1 MKSHDLV
8 ELAGRNL
15 REAVLRNSLTT
26 AGIAVGIA
34 SLVAMLS
41 LGAGLQ
47 RLASKQLGR
56 SGLFDSIIV
65 TSRADFRTQE
75 DEREA
80 GRIQTSQMRSL
91 DDKARDEIRSMP
103 HVKDVYPDIRLMA
116 ELRFDNGKGERPH
129 FSMLAALPATARA
142 SEVFDDLQGSFFSSN
157 TAPEALILADFAR
170 DLLDVNDKTIQRD
183 AKLSDHQ
190 LKQVLGKQITLRY
203 AERVS
208 DSTGGYASG
217 SVDAVPSL
225 PRAESRGARDGESTP
240 ATDGTTSNF
249 SVVRREKTFTVVGV
263 VPSEPYGG
271 FRGGARGRIF
281 IPTALAEQLN
291 MVQPTD
297 LRTMMRPSQG
307 KSYFTLVVQTD
318 ASSHVKQTQDAIKK
332 MGFSTYSILDAS
344 KGLDRFFRILD
355 MFLGVFGSLAIAVAS
370 LGIINT
376 LVMAIL
382 ERRREIGIMKAIG
395 ASDGD
400 VQKLFF
406 VEASSMGAFGGA
418 LGILLGWTIGRVI
431 NFGTNIYLQR
441 NQMPPEDFWYV
452 SPWLIGGAM
461 LFSIIVSLIAG
472 IYPAARAAKLDPVQ
486 ALRHE

>member
-80 GRIQTSQMRSL
+80 GRIQSSQMRSL
-91 DDKARDEIRSMP
+91 DDKARDEIRAMP
-103 HVKDVYPDIRLMA
+103 HVKEVYPDIRLMA

-142 SEVFDDLQGSFFSSN
+142 SEVFDDLQGNFFSSN
-157 TAPEALILADFAR
+157 TASEAIILADFAR
-170 DLLDVNDKTIQRD
+170 DLLDVKDPNIQRES
-183 AKLSDHQ
+183 KLSEDQ
-190 LKQVLGKQITLRY
+190 LKQVLSKQITLRY

-208 DSTGGYASG
+208 DSTGGDTSA
-217 SVDAVPSL
+217 SVDAGLRAREGENTSL
-225 PRAESRGARDGESTP
+225 GRDAASP
-240 ATDGTTSNF
+240 NF
-249 SVVRREKTFTVVGV
+249 TVVRREKTFMIVGV

-271 FRGGARGRIF
+271 LRGGARGRIF

-307 KSYFTLVVQTD
+307 KSYFTLVVQAD

-344 KGLDRFFRILD
+344 KGLNRFF
-355 MFLGVFGSLAIAVAS
+355 MFLDLFLGIFGSLAIAVAS
-370 LGIINT
+370 LGIVNT

-431 NFGTNIYLQR
+431 NIGTNIYLQR
-441 NQMPPEDFWYV
+441 NQIPPENFWYV
-452 SPWLIGGAM
+452 SPWLIFFAM
-461 LFSIIVSLIAG
+461 AFSIGVSLIAG
-472 IYPAARAAKLDPVQ
+472 IYPASRAAKLDPVQ

>member
-1 MKSHDLV
+1 MKSYDLL

-65 TSRADFRTQE
+65 TSRADFRTQD

-91 DDKARDEIRSMP
+91 DDKARDEIRAMP
-103 HVKDVYPDIRLMA
+103 HVKNVYPDIRLMA

-157 TAPEALILADFAR
+157 TSSEALILADFAR

-183 AKLSDHQ
+183 AKLSDDQ

-203 AERVS
+203 AERVA
-208 DSTGGYASG
+208 DD
-217 SVDAVPSL
+217 V
-225 PRAESRGARDGESTP
+225 GARPASP
-240 ATDGTTSNF
+240 ATQDSELTTQNSSNF
-249 SVVRREKTFTVVGV
+249 SVVRREKTFTIVGV

-307 KSYFTLVVQTD
+307 KNYFTLVVQTD
-318 ASSHVKQTQDAIKK
+318 ASSHVKQTQEAIKK

-344 KGLDRFFRILD
+344 KGLNRFF
-355 MFLGVFGSLAIAVAS
+355 MFLDLFLGIFGSLAIAVAS
-370 LGIINT
+370 LGIVNT

-395 ASDGD
+395 ASDAD

-431 NFGTNIYLQR
+431 NIGTNLYLQR
-441 NQMPPEDFWYV
+441 NQIPPENFWYV
-452 SPWLIGGAM
+452 SPWLIFFAM
-461 LFSIIVSLIAG
+461 MFSIGVSLIAG
-472 IYPAARAAKLDPVQ
+472 IYPASRAAKLDPVQ

>member
-1 MKSHDLV
+1 
-8 ELAGRNL
+8 
-15 REAVLRNSLTT
+15 
-26 AGIAVGIA
+26 
-34 SLVAMLS
+34 
-41 LGAGLQ
+41 
-47 RLASKQLGR
+47 
-56 SGLFDSIIV
+56 
-65 TSRADFRTQE
+65 
-75 DEREA
+75 
-80 GRIQTSQMRSL
+80 
-91 DDKARDEIRSMP
+91 
-103 HVKDVYPDIRLMA
+103 
-116 ELRFDNGKGERPH
+116 
-129 FSMLAALPATARA
+129 MLAALPATARA

-183 AKLSDHQ
+183 AKLSDGQ

-203 AERVS
+203 AERLNDVGAKPAS
-208 DSTGGYASG
+208 PASTQADS
-217 SVDAVPSL
+217 
-225 PRAESRGARDGESTP
+225 
-240 ATDGTTSNF
+240 ATQDSQLTTQNSSNF
-249 SVVRREKTFTVVGV
+249 SVVRREKTFTIVGV

-307 KSYFTLVVQTD
+307 KNYFTLVVQTE
-318 ASSHVKQTQDAIKK
+318 ASSKVKETQEAIKK

-344 KGLDRFFRILD
+344 KGLNRFF
-355 MFLGVFGSLAIAVAS
+355 MFLDLFLGIFGSLAIAVAS
-370 LGIINT
+370 LGIVNT

-395 ASDGD
+395 ASDAD

-431 NFGTNIYLQR
+431 NIGTNIYLQR
-441 NQMPPEDFWYV
+441 NQIPTENFWYV
-452 SPWLIGGAM
+452 PWWLVALAM
-461 LFSIIVSLIAG
+461 GFSIVVSLVAG
-472 IYPAARAAKLDPVQ
+472 IYPASRAAKLDPVQ

>member
-80 GRIQTSQMRSL
+80 GRIQSSQMRSL
-91 DDKARDEIRSMP
+91 DDKARDEIRAMP

-157 TAPEALILADFAR
+157 TAPEAIILADFAR
-170 DLLDVNDKTIQRD
+170 DLLDVNDKTVLRD
-183 AKLSDHQ
+183 AKLSDDQ
-190 LKQVLGKQITLRY
+190 LKQVLRKQITLRY

-208 DSTGGYASG
+208 NESVGAGVSRAPTEPSSPNRSATQDSK
-217 SVDAVPSL
+217 L
-225 PRAESRGARDGESTP
+225 
-240 ATDGTTSNF
+240 TTQDSSNF
-249 SVVRREKTFTVVGV
+249 SVVRREKTFTIVGV

-307 KSYFTLVVQTD
+307 KNYFTLVVQTD
-318 ASSHVKQTQDAIKK
+318 ASSHVKQTQEAIKK

-395 ASDGD
+395 ASDAD

-431 NFGTNIYLQR
+431 NFGTNVYLQR

-461 LFSIIVSLIAG
+461 LFSIFVSLIAG
-472 IYPAARAAKLDPVQ
+472 IYPATRAAKLDPVQ

>member
-1 MKSHDLV
+1 MKSYDLI

-15 REAVLRNSLTT
+15 CEAVLRNSLTT

-47 RLASKQLGR
+47 KLASKQLGR

-65 TSRADFRTQE
+65 SSRADWRTQE

-80 GRIQTSQMRSL
+80 GRIQSSQMRTL
-91 DDKARDEIRSMP
+91 DDKARSEIRALP
-103 HVKDVYPDIRLMA
+103 HVRDAYPDIRLMA
-116 ELRFDNGKGERPH
+116 ELRFDNGSGSKPH
-129 FSMLAALPATARA
+129 FGMLAALPATARA
-142 SEVFDDLQGSFFSSN
+142 SEVFDDLQGNFFSSN
-157 TAPEALILADFAR
+157 DAAEAIILADFGR
-170 DLLDVNDKTIQRD
+170 DLLDVKDTKLQPDT
-183 AKLSDHQ
+183 KLSDDQVKQ
-190 LKQVLGKQITLRY
+190 LLGKQITLRY

-208 DSTGGYASG
+208 DGAAPNSNPG
-217 SVDAVPSL
+217 VDAGL
-225 PRAESRGARDGESTP
+225 RARENS
-240 ATDGTTSNF
+240 ATQDSQLTTQDSSNF
-249 SVVRREKTFTVVGV
+249 SVVRREKAFTIVGV

-271 FRGGARGRIF
+271 FRGGARGRVY

-297 LRTMMRPSQG
+297 LRTMMRPSDG
-307 KSYFTLVVQTD
+307 KRYFTLVVQTD
-318 ASSHVKQTQDAIKK
+318 ASSHVKQVQDAIKK

-344 KGLDRFFRILD
+344 KGLNRFFTFLD
-355 MFLGVFGSLAIAVAS
+355 LFLGIFGSLAIAVAS
-370 LGIINT
+370 LGIVNT

-395 ASDGD
+395 ASDAD
-400 VQKLFF
+400 VKKLFF

-431 NFGTNIYLQR
+431 NAGTNIYLQR
-441 NQMPPEDFWYV
+441 NNIPPENFWYV
-452 SPWLIGGAM
+452 PWWLVAGA
-461 LFSIIVSLIAG
+461 LVFSIVVSLIAG
-472 IYPAARAAKLDPVQ
+472 IYPASRAAKLDPVQ